1 MRSDI
6 RGQHTVDRGDV
17 PAALRHLYDRATFR
31 HAKPQSSV
39 LSPRPSERGSALII
53 SMIILIILMLL
64 GVTAMTTSDT
74 QFKLAGNLQFED
86 AALNNAETA
95 IAAAE
100 ALLADGVSY
109 QNAGLLTA
117 YDAALTPQFYP
128 IGVLEGLAAPDN
140 DPLTMTWDDNNS
152 AQVAG
157 NPNQRY
163 IVEAMSIND
172 RLVGSSQCIGC
183 RISSGC
189 NQVNTYRLTGR
200 GVSARGAIRFVQSY
214 YSVLSCPI

>member
-1 MRSDI
+1 MRI
-6 RGQHTVDRGDV
+6 DRYR
-17 PAALRHLYDRATFR
+17 AASLR
-31 HAKPQSSV
+31 QS
-39 LSPRPSERGSALII
+39 GSALII
-53 SMIILIILMLL
+53 SMIIMIILMLL

-100 ALLADGVSY
+100 ALLADGFSY
-109 QNAGLLTA
+109 QNTGLLTA
-117 YDAALTPQFYP
+117 YNSALTPQLYP
-128 IGVLEGLAAPDN
+128 IGVLDGLAAPAN
-140 DPLTMTWDDNNS
+140 DPLTMSWSNS
-152 AQVAG
+152 NSFAVLDSDG
-157 NPNQRY
+157 NPNTNQRY
-163 IVEAMSIND
+163 IIETMSLNE

-200 GVSARGAIRFVQSY
+200 GVSARGATKFVQSY
-214 YSVLSCPI
+214 FSVLSCPI